1 MPHHSQAVWEFPVG
15 SSVTILFTAFV
26 YLRGWLRLR
35 STSLS
40 DISAWRTGSFLAG
53 LFLTWI
59 AAASPVAALD
69 HELLTVHMIQ
79 HLLLMT
85 FAAPLIL
92 LGEPAMLLLD
102 GLPRR
107 FVRAVIDPLFGSPLI
122 QQAGKALTRPVFC
135 WLAAVAA
142 LVVWHIP
149 AAFNLGMQSKAW
161 HV

>member
-1 MPHHSQAVWEFPVG
+1 MTHHSQAVWEFPVG

-40 DISAWRTGSFLAG
+40 DISAWRAGSFLAG

-59 AAASPVAALD
+59 AAASPLATLD

-92 LGEPAMLLLD
+92 LGEPVRLLLH
-102 GLPRR
+102 GVPRR
-107 FVRAVIDPLFGSPLI
+107 FRRAVIDPCRGIHCYADSATHSHNLRFAGLPPL
-122 QQAGKALTRPVFC
+122 QP
-135 WLAAVAA
+135 W
-142 LVVWHIP
+142 WY
-149 AAFNLGMQSKAW
+149 GMFRRR
-161 HV
+161 